1 MAERPLE
8 DLLVA
13 LEALAAQWDKR
24 SKEADAKALNLSR
37 IGASQSELFR
47 GKASAYLELA
57 NELRALLANADT
69 EAEAEPVQYAEVS
82 KDTAQTVLKL
92 AGLSAAELHVHKD
105 KTFSIIFLPL
115 QFRSVQEVSDKL
127 LDVADVVILDHGRLS
142 NTNKS
147 FVDFAFKTPP
157 T

>member
-8 DLLVA
+8 DLLIA
-13 LEALAAQWDKR
+13 LEAVAAQWDKR

-57 NELRALLANADT
+57 NELRALIANADT
-69 EAEAEPVQYAEVS
+69 EAEAELVQYAEVS

-92 AGLSAAELHVHKD
+92 AGLSAAEL
-105 KTFSIIFLPL
+105 
-115 QFRSVQEVSDKL
+115 
-127 LDVADVVILDHGRLS
+127 
-142 NTNKS
+142 
-147 FVDFAFKTPP
+147 
-157 T
+157 